1 MISRSRASINRMI
14 AAGVIEKP
22 AMTYSMRGEQYKG
35 TGYWRA
41 KDIYNLH
48 DVLLEPAPPGK
59 RSRLTHD
66 VPSRMELVAMMEE
79 GVSYVIEDKDGNR
92 TRAFRETMW

>member
-1 MISRSRASINRMI
+1 MI
-14 AAGVIEKP
+14 ASGDIAKP
-22 AMTYSMRGEQYKG
+22 TMTYSMTGDKTYRG

-41 KDIYNLH
+41 KEIYNLH
-48 DVLLEPAPPGK
+48 DVLLEPPPPGK
-59 RSRLTHD
+59 RSRWTHD